1 MVNNMLVL
9 QTDFG
14 LQDGAVAAMYG
25 VSLGV
30 NPNLQ
35 IYNLTHEIET
45 YNIWNASYRLV
56 QTLQYWPEG
65 TVFVS
70 VVDPGVGSDRKSVV
84 AKTRDGKYIVTP
96 NNGTLTHIHLNIGI
110 EEIREIDE
118 TKNRLPYSNESYTF
132 HGRDIY
138 AFTGARLASGVITYG
153 EVGNKLE
160 MDEIEL
166 LNIVEV
172 SITDNNK
179 ISGSIDILD
188 VRFGNLWTNITKE
201 EFDSLGIEY
210 GDILELTIN
219 HESRKVYNSEV
230 KYVRSFSEVNTGGT
244 LLYVNSLHKIG
255 VAINQGSFSKAYQ
268 VESGTQWKVE
278 FKIKKVK

>member
-25 VSLGV
+25 VALGV
-30 NPNLQ
+30 NPELRVF
-35 IYNLTHEIET
+35 NLTHEIET

-70 VVDPGVGSDRKSVV
+70 VIDPGVGSERKSVV
-84 AKTRDGKYIVTP
+84 AKTKDGKYIVTP

-118 TKNRLPYSNESYTF
+118 TKNRLPYSNDSYTF

-138 AFTGARLASGVITYG
+138 AFTGARLATGVISYEEVGPKLDLEEISLLNTG
-153 EVGNKLE
+153 EVKIENGNT
-160 MDEIEL
+160 IQG
-166 LNIVEV
+166 
-172 SITDNNK
+172 T
-179 ISGSIDILD
+179 IDILD
-188 VRFGNLWTNITKE
+188 VRFGNLWTNIPKE
-201 EFDSLGIEY
+201 DFENLGIKY
-210 GDILELTIN
+210 GDTVELTIN
-219 HESRKVYNSEV
+219 HDSRKVYSSTV
-230 KYVRSFSEVNTGGT
+230 KYVKSFSEVNTGAT

-255 VAINQGSFSKAYQ
+255 VAINQGSFSKAHQ
-268 VESGTQWKVE
+268 VDSGYQWKVE
-278 FKIKKVK
+278 FKK

>member
-25 VSLGV
+25 VALGV
-30 NPNLQ
+30 NPELRVF
-35 IYNLTHEIET
+35 NLTHEIET

-70 VVDPGVGSDRKSVV
+70 VVDPGVGSERKSVV
-84 AKTRDGKYIVTP
+84 AKTKDGKYIVTP

-118 TKNRLPYSNESYTF
+118 TKNRLPYSNDSYTF

-138 AFTGARLASGVITYG
+138 AFTGARLATGVISYEEVGPKLDLEGISLLNTG
-153 EVGNKLE
+153 EVKIENGNT
-160 MDEIEL
+160 IQG
-166 LNIVEV
+166 
-172 SITDNNK
+172 T
-179 ISGSIDILD
+179 IDILD
-188 VRFGNLWTNITKE
+188 VRFGNLWTNIPKE
-201 EFDSLGIEY
+201 DVENLGIKY
-210 GDILELTIN
+210 GDTVELTIN
-219 HESRKVYNSEV
+219 HDSRKVYSSTV
-230 KYVRSFSEVNTGGT
+230 KYVKSFSEVNTGAT

-255 VAINQGSFSKAYQ
+255 VAINQGSFSKAHQ
-268 VESGTQWKVE
+268 VDSGYQWKVE
-278 FKIKKVK
+278 FKK

>member
-25 VSLGV
+25 VALGV
-30 NPNLQ
+30 NPELRVF
-35 IYNLTHEIET
+35 NLTHEIET

-70 VVDPGVGSDRKSVV
+70 VVDPGVGSERKSVV
-84 AKTRDGKYIVTP
+84 AKTKDGKYIVTP

-110 EEIREIDE
+110 EEICEIDE
-118 TKNRLPYSNESYTF
+118 TRNRLPYSNDSYTF

-138 AFTGARLASGVITYG
+138 AFTGARLATGVISYEEVGPKLDLEGISLLNTG
-153 EVGNKLE
+153 EVKIENGNT
-160 MDEIEL
+160 
-166 LNIVEV
+166 VQG
-172 SITDNNK
+172 T
-179 ISGSIDILD
+179 IDILD
-188 VRFGNLWTNITKE
+188 VRFGNLWTNIPKE
-201 EFDSLGIEY
+201 DFENLGIKY
-210 GDILELTIN
+210 GDTVELTIN
-219 HESRKVYNSEV
+219 HDSRKVYSSTV
-230 KYVRSFSEVNTGGT
+230 KYVKSFSEVNTGAT

-255 VAINQGSFSKAYQ
+255 VAINQGSFSKAHQ
-268 VESGTQWKVE
+268 VDSGYQWKVE
-278 FKIKKVK
+278 FKK

>member
-25 VSLGV
+25 VALGV
-30 NPNLQ
+30 NPELRVF
-35 IYNLTHEIET
+35 NLTHEIET

-70 VVDPGVGSDRKSVV
+70 VVDPGVGKKRKSVV
-84 AKTRDGKYIVTP
+84 AKTKDGKYIVTP

-118 TKNRLPYSNESYTF
+118 TKNRLPYSNDSYTF

-138 AFTGARLASGVITYG
+138 AFTGARLATGVISYEEVGPKLDLEGISLLNTG
-153 EVGNKLE
+153 EVKIENGNT
-160 MDEIEL
+160 IQG
-166 LNIVEV
+166 
-172 SITDNNK
+172 T
-179 ISGSIDILD
+179 IDILD
-188 VRFGNLWTNITKE
+188 VRFGNLWTNIPKE
-201 EFDSLGIEY
+201 DFENLGIKY
-210 GDILELTIN
+210 GDTVELTIN
-219 HESRKVYNSEV
+219 HDSRKVYSSTV
-230 KYVRSFSEVNTGGT
+230 KYVKSFSEVNTGAT

-255 VAINQGSFSKAYQ
+255 VAINQGSFSKAHQ
-268 VESGTQWKVE
+268 VDSGYQWKVE
-278 FKIKKVK
+278 FKK

>member
-14 LQDGAVAAMYG
+14 LQDGAVSAMYG

-30 NPNLQ
+30 NPDLK

-45 YNIWNASYRLV
+45 YNIWNASYRIV
-56 QTLQYWPEG
+56 QTLQYWPTG

-70 VVDPGVGSDRKSVV
+70 VVDPGVGSDRKSIV
-84 AKTRDGKYIVTP
+84 AKTKDGKYIVTP

-138 AFTGARLASGVITYG
+138 AFTGARLASGVISYE
-153 EVGNKLE
+153 EVGPKLE
-160 MDEIEL
+160 LSEL
-166 LNIVEV
+166 AMLNVVEV
-172 SITDNNK
+172 EVTDNNQV
-179 ISGSIDILD
+179 SGTIDILD
-188 VRFGNLWTNITKE
+188 VRFGNLWTNIPKE
-201 EFDSLGIEY
+201 TFDTLGIKY
-210 GDILELTIN
+210 GDILEVSVN
-219 HESRKVYNSEV
+219 HENRKVYSSDV

-255 VAINQGSFSKAYQ
+255 VAINQGSFARAHQ
-268 VESGTQWKVE
+268 VESGTQWKVQ
-278 FKIKKVK
+278 FKIKK

>member
-30 NPNLQ
+30 SPDLK
-35 IYNLTHEIET
+35 IFNLTHEIET

-84 AKTRDGKYIVTP
+84 AKTKDGKYIVTP
-96 NNGTLTHIHLNIGI
+96 NNGTLTHIQLNVGI
-110 EEIREIDE
+110 SEIREIDE

-138 AFTGARLASGVITYG
+138 AFTGARLASGVITYE
-153 EVGNKLE
+153 EVGNKL
-160 MDEIEL
+160 DLNEINL
-166 LNIVEV
+166 LNTGEIKVIDEKLV
-172 SITDNNK
+172 QGT
-179 ISGSIDILD
+179 IDILD
-188 VRFGNLWTNITKE
+188 VRFGNLWTNIPKE
-201 EFDSLGIEY
+201 EFDNLDIKY
-210 GDILELTIN
+210 GDTLELTIN
-219 HESRKVYNSEV
+219 HDSRKVYSSSV
-230 KYVRSFSEVNTGGT
+230 KYVKSFSEVNTGGT

-255 VAINQGSFSKAYQ
+255 VAINQGSFAKAHQ
-268 VESGTQWKVE
+268 VDSGHQWKVE
-278 FKIKKVK
+278 LKKIYL

>member
-25 VSLGV
+25 VALGV
-30 NPNLQ
+30 NPELRVF
-35 IYNLTHEIET
+35 NLTHEIET

-70 VVDPGVGSDRKSVV
+70 VVDPGVGSERKSVV
-84 AKTRDGKYIVTP
+84 AKTKDGKYIVTP

-118 TKNRLPYSNESYTF
+118 TKNRLPYSNDSYTF
-132 HGRDIY
+132 HGIDIY
-138 AFTGARLASGVITYG
+138 AFTGARLATGVISYEEVGPKLDLEGISLLNTG
-153 EVGNKLE
+153 EVKIENGNT
-160 MDEIEL
+160 IQG
-166 LNIVEV
+166 
-172 SITDNNK
+172 T
-179 ISGSIDILD
+179 IDILD
-188 VRFGNLWTNITKE
+188 VRFGNLWTNIPKE
-201 EFDSLGIEY
+201 DFENLGIKY
-210 GDILELTIN
+210 GDTVELTIN
-219 HESRKVYNSEV
+219 HDSRKVYSSTV
-230 KYVRSFSEVNTGGT
+230 KYVKSFSEVNTGAT

-255 VAINQGSFSKAYQ
+255 VAINQGSFSKAHQ
-268 VESGTQWKVE
+268 VDSGYQWKVE
-278 FKIKKVK
+278 FKK

>member
-25 VSLGV
+25 VALGV
-30 NPNLQ
+30 NSELRVF
-35 IYNLTHEIET
+35 NLTHEIET

-70 VVDPGVGSDRKSVV
+70 VVDPGVGSERKSVV
-84 AKTRDGKYIVTP
+84 AKTKDGKYIVTP

-118 TKNRLPYSNESYTF
+118 TKNRLPYSNDSYTF

-138 AFTGARLASGVITYG
+138 AFTGARLATGVISYE
-153 EVGNKLE
+153 EVGPKLDLE
-160 MDEIEL
+160 EISL
-166 LNIVEV
+166 LKTGEIKVEN
-172 SITDNNK
+172 DNT
-179 ISGSIDILD
+179 IRGTIDILD
-188 VRFGNLWTNITKE
+188 VRFGNLWTNIPKE
-201 EFDSLGIEY
+201 DFEKLGIKY
-210 GDILELTIN
+210 GDTVELTIN
-219 HESRKVYNSEV
+219 HDSRKVYSSTV
-230 KYVRSFSEVNTGGT
+230 KYVKSFSEVNTGAT

-255 VAINQGSFSKAYQ
+255 VAINQGSFSKAHQ
-268 VESGTQWKVE
+268 VDSGYQWKVE
-278 FKIKKVK
+278 FKK

>member
-30 NPNLQ
+30 SPDLK
-35 IYNLTHEIET
+35 IFNLTHEIET

-84 AKTRDGKYIVTP
+84 AKTKDGKYIVTP
-96 NNGTLTHIHLNIGI
+96 NNGTLTHIQLNVGI
-110 EEIREIDE
+110 SEIREIDE

-138 AFTGARLASGVITYG
+138 AFTGARLASGVITYE
-153 EVGNKLE
+153 EVGNKL
-160 MDEIEL
+160 DLNEINL
-166 LNIVEV
+166 LNTGEIKVIDEKLV
-172 SITDNNK
+172 QGT
-179 ISGSIDILD
+179 IDILD
-188 VRFGNLWTNITKE
+188 VRFGNLWTNIPKE
-201 EFDSLGIEY
+201 EFDNLDIKY
-210 GDILELTIN
+210 GDTLELTIN
-219 HESRKVYNSEV
+219 HDSRKVYSSSV
-230 KYVRSFSEVNTGGT
+230 KYVKSFSEVNTGGT

-255 VAINQGSFSKAYQ
+255 VAINQGSFAKAHQ
-268 VESGTQWKVE
+268 VDSGHQWKVE
-278 FKIKKVK
+278 LKKISL

>member
-25 VSLGV
+25 VALGV
-30 NPNLQ
+30 NSELRVF
-35 IYNLTHEIET
+35 NLTHEIET

-70 VVDPGVGSDRKSVV
+70 VVDPGVGSERKSVV
-84 AKTRDGKYIVTP
+84 AKTKDGKYIVTP

-118 TKNRLPYSNESYTF
+118 TKNRLPYSNDSYTF

-138 AFTGARLASGVITYG
+138 AFTGARLATGVITYE
-153 EVGNKLE
+153 EVGPKLDLE
-160 MDEIEL
+160 EISL
-166 LNIVEV
+166 LKTGEIKVEN
-172 SITDNNK
+172 DNT
-179 ISGSIDILD
+179 IRGTIDILD
-188 VRFGNLWTNITKE
+188 VRFGNLWTNIPKE
-201 EFDSLGIEY
+201 DFEKLGIKY
-210 GDILELTIN
+210 GDTVELTIN
-219 HESRKVYNSEV
+219 HDSRKVYSSTV
-230 KYVRSFSEVNTGGT
+230 KYVKSFSEVNTGAT

-255 VAINQGSFSKAYQ
+255 VAINQGSFSKAHQ
-268 VESGTQWKVE
+268 VDSGYQWKVE
-278 FKIKKVK
+278 FKK

>member
-30 NPNLQ
+30 SPDLK
-35 IYNLTHEIET
+35 IFNLTHEIET

-84 AKTRDGKYIVTP
+84 AKTKDGKYIVTP
-96 NNGTLTHIHLNIGI
+96 NNGTLTHIQLNVGI
-110 EEIREIDE
+110 SEIREIDE

-138 AFTGARLASGVITYG
+138 AFTGARLASGVITYE
-153 EVGNKLE
+153 EVGNKL
-160 MDEIEL
+160 DLNEINL
-166 LNIVEV
+166 LNTGEIKVIDEKLV
-172 SITDNNK
+172 QGT
-179 ISGSIDILD
+179 IDILD
-188 VRFGNLWTNITKE
+188 VRFGNLWTNIPKE
-201 EFDSLGIEY
+201 EFDNLDIKY
-210 GDILELTIN
+210 GDTLELTIN
-219 HESRKVYNSEV
+219 HDSRKVYSSSV
-230 KYVRSFSEVNTGGT
+230 KYVKSFSEVNTGGT

-255 VAINQGSFSKAYQ
+255 VAINQGSFAKAHQ
-268 VESGTQWKVE
+268 VDSGHQWKVE
-278 FKIKKVK
+278 LKKNSL

>member
-25 VSLGV
+25 VALGV
-30 NPNLQ
+30 NSELRVF
-35 IYNLTHEIET
+35 NLTHEIET

-70 VVDPGVGSDRKSVV
+70 VVDPGVGSERKSVV
-84 AKTRDGKYIVTP
+84 AKTKDGKYIVTP

-118 TKNRLPYSNESYTF
+118 TKNRLPYSNDSYTF

-138 AFTGARLASGVITYG
+138 AFTGARLASGVITYE
-153 EVGNKLE
+153 EVGPKLDLE
-160 MDEIEL
+160 EISL
-166 LNIVEV
+166 LKTGEIKVEN
-172 SITDNNK
+172 DNT
-179 ISGSIDILD
+179 IRGTIDILD
-188 VRFGNLWTNITKE
+188 VRFGNLWTNIPKE
-201 EFDSLGIEY
+201 DFEKLGIKY
-210 GDILELTIN
+210 GDTVELTIN
-219 HESRKVYNSEV
+219 HDSRKVYSSTV
-230 KYVRSFSEVNTGGT
+230 KYVKSFSEVNTGAT

-255 VAINQGSFSKAYQ
+255 VAINQCSFSKAHQ
-268 VESGTQWKVE
+268 VDSGYQWKVE
-278 FKIKKVK
+278 FKK

>member
-25 VSLGV
+25 VALGV
-30 NPNLQ
+30 NSELRVF
-35 IYNLTHEIET
+35 NLTHEIET

-70 VVDPGVGSDRKSVV
+70 VVDPGVGSERKSVV
-84 AKTRDGKYIVTP
+84 AKTKDGKYIVTP

-118 TKNRLPYSNESYTF
+118 TKNRLPYSNDSYTF

-138 AFTGARLASGVITYG
+138 AFTGARLASGVITYE
-153 EVGNKLE
+153 EVGPKLDLE
-160 MDEIEL
+160 EISL
-166 LNIVEV
+166 LKTGEIKVEN
-172 SITDNNK
+172 DNT
-179 ISGSIDILD
+179 IRGTIDILD
-188 VRFGNLWTNITKE
+188 VRFGNLWTNIPKE
-201 EFDSLGIEY
+201 DFEKLGIKY
-210 GDILELTIN
+210 GDTVELTIN
-219 HESRKVYNSEV
+219 HDSRKVYSSTV
-230 KYVRSFSEVNTGGT
+230 KYVKSFSEVNTGAT

-255 VAINQGSFSKAYQ
+255 VAINQGSFSKAHQ
-268 VESGTQWKVE
+268 VDSGYQWKVE
-278 FKIKKVK
+278 FKK

>member
-25 VSLGV
+25 VALGV
-30 NPNLQ
+30 NSELRVF
-35 IYNLTHEIET
+35 NLTHEIET

-70 VVDPGVGSDRKSVV
+70 VVDPGVGSERKSVV
-84 AKTRDGKYIVTP
+84 AKTKDGKYIVTP

-118 TKNRLPYSNESYTF
+118 TKNRLPYSNDSYTF

-138 AFTGARLASGVITYG
+138 AFTGARLATGVISYEEVGPKLDLEEISLLNTG
-153 EVGNKLE
+153 EVKIENGNT
-160 MDEIEL
+160 IQG
-166 LNIVEV
+166 
-172 SITDNNK
+172 T
-179 ISGSIDILD
+179 IDILD
-188 VRFGNLWTNITKE
+188 VRFGNLWTNIPKE
-201 EFDSLGIEY
+201 DFENLGIKY
-210 GDILELTIN
+210 GDTVELTIN
-219 HESRKVYNSEV
+219 HDSRKVYSSTV
-230 KYVRSFSEVNTGGT
+230 KYVKSFSEVNTGAT

-255 VAINQGSFSKAYQ
+255 VAINQGSFSKAHQ
-268 VESGTQWKVE
+268 VDSGYQWKVE
-278 FKIKKVK
+278 FKK

>member
-30 NPNLQ
+30 SPDLK
-35 IYNLTHEIET
+35 IFNLTHEIET

-84 AKTRDGKYIVTP
+84 AKTKDGKYIVTP
-96 NNGTLTHIHLNIGI
+96 NNGTLTHIQLNVGI
-110 EEIREIDE
+110 SEIREIDE

-138 AFTGARLASGVITYG
+138 AFTGARLASGVITYE
-153 EVGNKLE
+153 EVGNKL
-160 MDEIEL
+160 DLNEINL
-166 LNIVEV
+166 LNTGEIKVIDEKLV
-172 SITDNNK
+172 QGT
-179 ISGSIDILD
+179 IDILD
-188 VRFGNLWTNITKE
+188 VRFGNLWTNIPKE
-201 EFDSLGIEY
+201 EFDNLDIKY
-210 GDILELTIN
+210 GDTLELTIN
-219 HESRKVYNSEV
+219 HDSRKVYSSSV
-230 KYVRSFSEVNTGGT
+230 KYVKSFSEVNTGGT
-244 LLYVNSLHKIG
+244 LLYVNSFHKIG
-255 VAINQGSFSKAYQ
+255 VAINQGSFAKAHQ
-268 VESGTQWKVE
+268 VDSGHQWKVE
-278 FKIKKVK
+278 LKKIYL